1 MSSGLKFVGSINWF
15 ESTDYS
21 GLIIHHIP
29 SYTMHTIAEPAI
41 VDNIKKLETTSGT
54 LSENDIGLLSSESM
68 LPFTSFLFENGIL
81 REIQS

>member
-15 ESTDYS
+15 ESTDSS

-29 SYTMHTIAEPAI
+29 SYAMHTIAEPAI
-41 VDNIKKLETTSGT
+41 VANIKKLETTSGT

>member
-15 ESTDYS
+15 ESTDSS

-29 SYTMHTIAEPAI
+29 SYTMHTIAEPEI

-54 LSENDIGLLSSESM
+54 LSE
-68 LPFTSFLFENGIL
+68 
-81 REIQS
+81 